1 MLWSV
6 EGRTKPT
13 YMPERCRK
21 ATIHVHSGPH
31 KTLGV
36 IIRPRLHSGGRTLR
50 PDTVCAARNVHCR
63 LGNTMTDDEEQAAT
77 WRELA
82 VAAVFGFLAGY
93 GAVALVTHLIVG
105 YQYTAGTLHPWPC
118 SPGLQPASTM
128 SEGAR
133 ALKHGT
139 GATANAQTGA
149 TGPQTV
155 LHAFSRK
162 RLCTILMQLCR
173 WPPRSIG
180 GLAEHGLTAR
190 YVTLPLCFRWPRA
203 QRQVLEK
210 QAI

>member
-1 MLWSV
+1 M
-6 EGRTKPT
+6 R
-13 YMPERCRK
+13 
-21 ATIHVHSGPH
+21 
-31 KTLGV
+31 
-36 IIRPRLHSGGRTLR
+36 
-50 PDTVCAARNVHCR
+50 CR
-63 LGNTMTDDEEQAAT
+63 LGNTMTDEDAEQAAT

-82 VAAVFGFLAGY
+82 IAAVFGFLAGY

-162 RLCTILMQLCR
+162 RLCTILMQLCL

-190 YVTLPLCFRWPRA
+190 YVTLPLCSGGLALSDKSRRNKPSDAFSCGCQTTSAGGHCLGTCAGSGQCHGNIRRRRLSRCHTLRVRCPR
-203 QRQVLEK
+203 RPPGRTTCP
-210 QAI
+210 